1 MAAAAMVERG
11 WPMISS
17 YSSVAAHRPS
27 GRKARPARSIN
38 VRNFVFTIRLLC
50 YHEPAPLPN

>member
-1 MAAAAMVERG
+1 MAAAMVERG